1 MNSNKFSFITNE
13 SGQSPKEIEANI
25 IQRYEKITNTTLYPA
40 DPVRLFL
47 ESLAYT
53 IAVQNACIDY
63 ASKMNLLAYAEG
75 EHLDHLGA
83 LLGVYRKAEKP
94 ALTTLE
100 FSIKEEL
107 LFDVIIP
114 KGIRVTTKSND
125 VVFTTLET
133 KEIIKGETTVQI
145 LAECTQGNEKANG
158 LVVGQ
163 ICEIVDPLPYI
174 TKVINREDV
183 TNGDQKEEDESLRER
198 IRLAPETFTVAGSIE
213 SYIAQTKNASAE
225 ISAVTATSP
234 VPGEVDIR
242 FVLKGGE
249 LPNASMIELV
259 EKHLSADDVR
269 PLTDLVKVSAPE
281 VVEYSVNLTWFL
293 AEERGVEI
301 ANIQKNVAN
310 AITDYIKWQNEKPGR
325 DVNPSELIRKI
336 MQAGAKRVE
345 VIAPLFAKILPTQ
358 IAKNQ
363 REMEIHFGGVE
374 LE

>member
-1 MNSNKFSFITNE
+1 MNSNKFNFITNE

-107 LFDVIIP
+107 LFDVVIP
-114 KGIRVTTKSND
+114 KGVRVTTKSND

-174 TKVINREDV
+174 TKVANREDV

-281 VVEYSVNLTWFL
+281 VVEYSINLTWFL

-301 ANIQKNVAN
+301 ASIQKNVAS
-310 AITDYIKWQNEKPGR
+310 AIEDYIKWQNEKPGR

>member
-1 MNSNKFSFITNE
+1 M
-13 SGQSPKEIEANI
+13 
-25 IQRYEKITNTTLYPA
+25 QRGSI
-40 DPVRLFL
+40 
-47 ESLAYT
+47 
-53 IAVQNACIDY
+53 
-63 ASKMNLLAYAEG
+63 
-75 EHLDHLGA
+75 

-100 FSIKEEL
+100 FSIKEDL
-107 LFDVIIP
+107 LFEVIIP

-133 KEIIKGETTVQI
+133 KEIAKGETKVQI

-174 TKVINREDV
+174 TKVANKEDV
-183 TNGDQKEEDESLRER
+183 TNGDQKEEDESLGER

-281 VVEYSVNLTWFL
+281 VVEYSINLTWFL

-301 ANIQKNVAN
+301 ASIQKNVAT
-310 AITDYIKWQNEKPGR
+310 AIEDYIKWQNEKPGR

>member
-1 MNSNKFSFITNE
+1 MNFNKFSFITNE
-13 SGQSPKEIEANI
+13 SGQSPKEIETNI

-114 KGIRVTTKSND
+114 KGVRVTTKSND

-133 KEIIKGETTVQI
+133 KEILKGETAVQI
-145 LAECTQGNEKANG
+145 LAECTKGNEKANG

-198 IRLAPETFTVAGSIE
+198 IRVAPETFTVAGSIE

-301 ANIQKNVAN
+301 ASIQKNVAN

>member
-1 MNSNKFSFITNE
+1 MNSNKFNFITNE
-13 SGQSPKEIEANI
+13 SGQSPKEIETNI

-114 KGIRVTTKSND
+114 KGVRVTTKSND

-133 KEIIKGETTVQI
+133 KEILKGETAVQI

-301 ANIQKNVAN
+301 ASIQKNVAN